1 MPNSV
6 EKAKELVEKF
16 NLSETVKQEMIKIII
31 ESYQEGYN
39 DCFYENND

>member
-16 NLSETVKQEMIKIII
+16 NLSETVKQEMIKIVI
-31 ESYQEGYN
+31 ESYQ
-39 DCFYENND
+39 